1 MRDLK
6 FKNLTMIKIRYRTN
20 TALLLFFSALLSFS
34 QTDIKQL
41 KKDLS
46 LVTSI
51 ESAKQFKKNHPEL
64 KTNIY
69 TYNEEKHNN
78 SLSKKLFSKTVGATL
93 ETEEQSASTLYKI
106 IDISPTLH
114 YRASYI
120 YLDGKKMNEA
130 TIDSLRKVI
139 MTKMEKGTKF
149 SYLAGTYSMDRN
161 ARTGGD
167 LGWFTEKK
175 MFPEFVASLQKNKAN
190 TVYHLD
196 FPETKR
202 YYTINKTYDQKEIRL
217 LQVLKITFE
226 KEKKKKLIN
235 VFGSK

>member
-1 MRDLK
+1 
-6 FKNLTMIKIRYRTN
+6 MIKITYKTIISFF
-20 TALLLFFSALLSFS
+20 LFFSVFASFS
-34 QTDIKQL
+34 QTDVKQL
-41 KKDLS
+41 KKDLA
-46 LVTSI
+46 LVTDI
-51 ESAKQFKKNHPEL
+51 ETAKQFRKDHPEL
-64 KTNIY
+64 KTKIY

-78 SLSKKLFSKTVGATL
+78 SLSKKLFNKGIGATL
-93 ETEEQSASTLYKI
+93 QTEEQSASTLYKI
-106 IDISPTLH
+106 IDITPTLH

-120 YLDGKKMNEA
+120 YLDGKKLKKPA
-130 TIDSLRKVI
+130 IDSLRKVI

-175 MFPEFVASLQKNKAN
+175 MFPEFVTSLKENKAN
-190 TVYHLD
+190 SIYDLD
-196 FPETKR
+196 FPDTKR
-202 YYTINKTYDQKEIRL
+202 YYTIKKTYDQKEIRL

-235 VFGSK
+235 VFGSN

>member
-1 MRDLK
+1 
-6 FKNLTMIKIRYRTN
+6 MIKITFKSIIN
-20 TALLLFFSALLSFS
+20 LILVFTVTSVFS

-41 KKDLS
+41 KKDLAS
-46 LVTSI
+46 VTDI
-51 ESAKQFKKNHPEL
+51 ETAKQFRKDHPEL
-64 KTNIY
+64 KTKIY

-78 SLSKKLFSKTVGATL
+78 SLSKKLFSKEIGSTL

-106 IDISPTLH
+106 INITPTLH

-120 YLDGKKMNEA
+120 YLDGKKLKKTA
-130 TIDSLRKVI
+130 IDSLRKVI

-175 MFPEFVASLQKNKAN
+175 MFPEFVNSLKENKSN
-190 TVYHLD
+190 TIYDLD
-196 FPETKR
+196 FPETKK
-202 YYTINKTYDQKEIRL
+202 YYTIKKTYDQKEIRL

-235 VFGSK
+235 VFGSN